1 MRRSARNPSPP
12 RDTRRNAVMGTPARR
27 SLRHLIAESLR
38 ARVAAGDLRAGARL
52 PSEPELARSLGVSRS
67 SLRAGIALLEEDGL
81 VRRLQGSG
89 TYVTHK
95 PLLRNDLS
103 RNFGVS
109 EMIAATGLEPGTR
122 FGRSAT
128 EPAPADVAAAFS
140 LATDDPLSVLRRVR
154 TAGGRPVVET
164 TDWCRGEVL
173 DTAAL
178 SALAGGSLYAALA
191 ERGLA
196 VHYGVASMS
205 PTVAVRGT
213 ADRLN
218 VPVGTLLLTLFQV
231 DSTADGVVVLV
242 SREHYLADAFEFTVY
257 RRGPGDGA
265 EGRAAG

>member
-1 MRRSARNPSPP
+1 MRRSGRKPP
-12 RDTRRNAVMGTPARR
+12 PFRVTRGDAATAPAGRR

-52 PSEPELARSLGVSRS
+52 PSEPDLARSLGVSRS

-81 VRRLQGSG
+81 LRRLQGSG

-122 FGRSAT
+122 LSRTAT

-140 LATDDPLSVLRRVR
+140 VATGTPLSVLRRVR

-164 TDWCRGEVL
+164 TDWCRQEVL
-173 DTAAL
+173 DTGAL
-178 SALAGGSLYAALA
+178 SALADGSLYSALA
-191 ERGLA
+191 ERGLS
-196 VHYGVASMS
+196 VHHGVASMS
-205 PTVAVRGT
+205 PTVAVGST
-213 ADRLN
+213 ADRLK
-218 VPVGTLLLTLFQV
+218 VPPGTLLLTLFQV
-231 DSTADGVVVLV
+231 DSTADGVVVAV

-257 RRGPGDGA
+257 RRGPG
-265 EGRAAG
+265 EGPAAG